1 MMNNVPFYQQEIE
14 ELRELLRRGVELHDK
29 LTTGHEKELRRLRRT
44 AWVNDVHS
52 YFAEIGETVYIKDPW
67 RVR

>member
-1 MMNNVPFYQQEIE
+1 MNTGPFREIE
-14 ELRELLRRGVELHDK
+14 ELRELLRRGVQLNDKMASGHDK
-29 LTTGHEKELRRLRRT
+29 EFRALAKKV
-44 AWVNDVHS
+44 WVNDVHS